1 MRSLQRYAI
10 FRFYRIYNISELL
23 PVIEKKIHNG
33 GQCVELCHGQIVAYA
48 AKIKLVCKNRI
59 AKGVILFFFDAM
71 EISRCK

>member
-1 MRSLQRYAI
+1 M
-10 FRFYRIYNISELL
+10 
-23 PVIEKKIHNG
+23 IEKKIHNG